1 MFRLIIRAMIRPSP
15 DADSPNPPRRHPIVR
30 LIDVDVK
37 LLGHTV
43 LHDINWELMPG
54 EHWAVTGANGSG
66 KTSFLRLVAGQLW
79 PNAGRGTRRYD
90 FGGELQVDA
99 VQALGRITLVGHE
112 LQDLYTQRKWNFL
125 AQEVVLSGIF
135 RTDVPRRDAEPGEIE
150 RAASI
155 LNELGLAHLA
165 QRPFLELSR
174 GEQRRVLIARG
185 LGFEPE
191 VLMLDEPVA
200 GLDKRARARLK
211 ETIDNISVHTTVMCS
226 YHDALDLPG
235 SINRM
240 LRLDSGRIVES
251 RAVTRSSTPSGN
263 RESTP
268 ERGPR
273 SSRSSSSNSALPV
286 NPEPTAVN
294 QVAAASRTPA
304 DTDSDVIIEIERG
317 EVWLDERL
325 ALSDINWRLA
335 RGEHWLVRGPNGAGK
350 STFLRMLHGQL
361 RPALGGSI
369 RFPGIDNPDNVWD
382 LRKQVAWVSPEL
394 QAGYWYPST
403 ARQCLYS
410 GFDSSIG
417 QTRRMTAAETALV
430 DELLEQFRLTDLAD
444 RNIRTLSYGQ
454 FRRVLIARA
463 VVREPRV
470 LLLDEP
476 WEGLDHEN
484 RKLVN
489 RELEQIIARG
499 TQLVAA
505 SHLTDTPAPFNR
517 LLDLADGRIV
527 GSGALQAPGHNSHER
542 RRTQA

>member
-1 MFRLIIRAMIRPSP
+1 
-15 DADSPNPPRRHPIVR
+15 VR
-30 LIDVDVK
+30 LNGVDVK
-37 LLGHTV
+37 LLGQTV
-43 LHDINWELMPG
+43 LHDINWELIPG

-90 FGGELQVDA
+90 FGAELQVDA

-135 RTDVPRRDAEPGEIE
+135 RTDVPRRDAEPGEPE
-150 RAASI
+150 RAARI
-155 LNELGLAHLA
+155 LDELGLAHLA
-165 QRPFLELSR
+165 ERPFLELSR

-191 VLMLDEPVA
+191 VLILDEPAA
-200 GLDKRARARLK
+200 GLDSRARQRLK
-211 ETIDNISVHTTVMCS
+211 VTIDSISAHTTVMCS
-226 YHDALDLPG
+226 YHDASDLPS

-240 LRLDSGRIVES
+240 LRLENGRIAES
-251 RAVTRSSTPSGN
+251 REIPSG
-263 RESTP
+263 STHADSP
-268 ERGPR
+268 E
-273 SSRSSSSNSALPV
+273 L
-286 NPEPTAVN
+286 AVAG
-294 QVAAASRTPA
+294 QAAASA
-304 DTDSDVIIEIERG
+304 DSRAEASSDVIIEIERG
-317 EVWLDERL
+317 DVWLDERQAL
-325 ALSDINWRLA
+325 AGITWRLI
-335 RGEHWLVRGPNGAGK
+335 RGEHWLVRGPNGSGK

-382 LRKQVAWVSPEL
+382 LRRQVAWVSPEL

-403 ARQCLYS
+403 ARQCIYS

-417 QTRRMTAAETALV
+417 QTRRMTAAETELV
-430 DELLEQFRLTDLAD
+430 NELLEQFRLTDLAD

-463 VVREPRV
+463 VVHEPRV

-476 WEGLDHEN
+476 WEGLDHDN
-484 RKLVN
+484 RNLVN

-499 TQLVAA
+499 TQLVSA
-505 SHLTDTPAPFNR
+505 SHLSDTPEPFNR
-517 LLDLADGRIV
+517 LLELVDGRIV
-527 GSGALQAPGHNSHER
+527 GSSVLHAPRRKVDER

>member
-1 MFRLIIRAMIRPSP
+1 MIRPRP
-15 DADSPNPPRRHPIVR
+15 GADSPIPTRQRPIVR
-30 LIDVDVK
+30 LKDVDVK
-37 LLGHTV
+37 LLGQTV
-43 LHDINWELMPG
+43 LHSINWELVPG

-125 AQEVVLSGIF
+125 AREVVLSGIF
-135 RTDVPRRDAEPGEIE
+135 RTDVPRRDPEPGEIE
-150 RAASI
+150 RAART
-155 LNELGLAHLA
+155 LDELGLTHLA

-191 VLMLDEPVA
+191 VLILDEPAA
-200 GLDKRARARLK
+200 GLDRRARQRLK
-211 ETIDNISVHTTVMCS
+211 ETIDGISAHTTVMCS
-226 YHDALDLPG
+226 YHDASDLPG

-240 LRLDSGRIVES
+240 LRLDNGRIVES
-251 RAVTRSSTPSGN
+251 RAVERSST
-263 RESTP
+263 
-268 ERGPR
+268 
-273 SSRSSSSNSALPV
+273 L
-286 NPEPTAVN
+286 AVN
-294 QVAAASRTPA
+294 RAVAAARAPVDADQAPA
-304 DTDSDVIIEIERG
+304 AATDSDVIIEIQRG

-325 ALSDINWRLA
+325 ALTGIDWRLA
-335 RGEHWLVRGPNGAGK
+335 RGEHWLVRGPNGSGK

-369 RFPGIDNPDNVWD
+369 RFPGIENPDNVWD

-417 QTRRMTAAETALV
+417 QTRRMTAAENALV

-463 VVREPRV
+463 VVHEPRV

-499 TQLVAA
+499 TQLVSA
-505 SHLTDTPAPFNR
+505 SHLDDTPEPFNR
-517 LLDLADGRIV
+517 LLELMDGKIV
-527 GSGALQAPGHNSHER
+527 GASVLRGNELKAVEQNSHER
-542 RRTQA
+542 RRTRA

>member
-1 MFRLIIRAMIRPSP
+1 MRLK
-15 DADSPNPPRRHPIVR
+15 
-30 LIDVDVK
+30 DVDVK

-43 LHDINWELMPG
+43 LHDINWELIPG

-125 AQEVVLSGIF
+125 AREVVLSGIF
-135 RTDVPRRDAEPGEIE
+135 RKDVPRRDAEPGEIE
-150 RAASI
+150 RAAGI
-155 LNELGLAHLA
+155 LDELSLTHLA
-165 QRPFLELSR
+165 RRPFLELSR

-185 LGFEPE
+185 LGFEPD
-191 VLMLDEPVA
+191 VLILDEPAA
-200 GLDKRARARLK
+200 GLDSRARQRLK
-211 ETIDNISVHTTVMCS
+211 ETIDSISAHTTVMCS
-226 YHDALDLPG
+226 YHDASDLPG

-240 LRLDSGRIVES
+240 LRLDSGRIVDS
-251 RAVTRSSTPSGN
+251 RTVTRSSTPLGN
-263 RESTP
+263 RRPTSEPGT
-268 ERGPR
+268 RLV
-273 SSRSSSSNSALPV
+273 RSSSSNSAVTV
-286 NPEPTAVN
+286 NPESGAVN
-294 QVAAASRTPA
+294 QAAAASRTPA

-325 ALSDINWRLA
+325 ALSGIDWRLA
-335 RGEHWLVRGPNGAGK
+335 CGEHWLVRGPNGSGK
-350 STFLRMLHGQL
+350 STFLRLLHGQL

-382 LRKQVAWVSPEL
+382 LRRQVAWVSPEL

-417 QTRRMTAAETALV
+417 QTRRMTASETALV

-463 VVREPRV
+463 VVHEPRV

-484 RKLVN
+484 RILVN

-499 TQLVAA
+499 TQLVSA
-505 SHLTDTPAPFNR
+505 SHLSDTPEPFNR
-517 LLDLADGRIV
+517 LLELLDGRIV
-527 GSGALQAPGHNSHER
+527 GSSVLHAPERDAEVR

>member
-1 MFRLIIRAMIRPSP
+1 MIRWSP
-15 DADSPNPPRRHPIVR
+15 DADSPKPPRQRPIVR
-30 LIDVDVK
+30 FNDVDVK

-43 LHDINWELMPG
+43 LHDINWELVPG

-135 RTDVPRRDAEPGEIE
+135 RTDVPRRDPAPGEIQ
-150 RAASI
+150 RAAEI
-155 LNELGLAHLA
+155 LDELGLTHLE

-185 LGFEPE
+185 LGFEPV
-191 VLMLDEPVA
+191 VLILDEPAA
-200 GLDKRARARLK
+200 GLDSRARQRLK
-211 ETIDNISVHTTVMCS
+211 VTIDSISAHTTVMCS
-226 YHDALDLPG
+226 YHDASDLPN

-240 LRLDSGRIVES
+240 LRLENGRIVES
-251 RAVTRSSTPSGN
+251 RAVARSSTPVAG
-263 RESTP
+263 REP
-268 ERGPR
+268 
-273 SSRSSSSNSALPV
+273 
-286 NPEPTAVN
+286 
-294 QVAAASRTPA
+294 AAADRAAAVRTPA
-304 DTDSDVIIEIERG
+304 DTNSDVIIEIERG

-325 ALSDINWRLA
+325 ALTSIDWRLA
-335 RGEHWLVRGPNGAGK
+335 HGEHWLVRGPNGSGK

-382 LRKQVAWVSPEL
+382 LRRQVAWVSPEL

-463 VVREPRV
+463 VVHEPRV
-470 LLLDEP
+470 LLMDEP
-476 WEGLDHEN
+476 WEGLDHDN

-489 RELEQIIARG
+489 RELEQIIA
-499 TQLVAA
+499 TACW
-505 SHLTDTPAPFNR
+505 
-517 LLDLADGRIV
+517 
-527 GSGALQAPGHNSHER
+527 
-542 RRTQA
+542 

>member
-1 MFRLIIRAMIRPSP
+1 MQL
-15 DADSPNPPRRHPIVR
+15 N
-30 LIDVDVK
+30 DVDVR

-43 LHDINWELMPG
+43 LHEINWDLLPG

-79 PNAGRGTRRYD
+79 PNAGGGTRRYD

-112 LQDLYTQRKWNFL
+112 LQDRYTQLKWNFL
-125 AQEVVLSGIF
+125 AREVVLSGIF
-135 RTDVPRRDAEPGEIE
+135 RTDVPRRDPEPGELE
-150 RAASI
+150 RAAQI
-155 LNELGLAHLA
+155 LDELGLSHLA

-191 VLMLDEPVA
+191 VLLLDEPAA
-200 GLDKRARARLK
+200 GLDSRARQRLK
-211 ETIDNISVHTTVMCS
+211 VTIDSISAQTTVMCS
-226 YHDALDLPG
+226 FHDASDLPG

-240 LRLDSGRIVES
+240 LRLENGRIVES
-251 RAVTRSSTPSGN
+251 RSIASG
-263 RESTP
+263 
-268 ERGPR
+268 
-273 SSRSSSSNSALPV
+273 SALQVSPASGV
-286 NPEPTAVN
+286 TNKAAVAGDT
-294 QVAAASRTPA
+294 QAAAN
-304 DTDSDVIIEIERG
+304 SDVIIEIERG
-317 EVWLDERL
+317 DVWLDERQV
-325 ALSDINWRLA
+325 LSDINWRLA
-335 RGEHWLVRGPNGAGK
+335 RDEHWLVRGPNGSGK

-369 RFPGIDNPDNVWD
+369 RFSGIENPDNVWD

-403 ARQCLYS
+403 ARQCIYS

-430 DELLEQFRLTDLAD
+430 DELLEQFRLVDLAD

-463 VVREPRV
+463 VVHQPRV

-476 WEGLDHEN
+476 WEGLDSDN
-484 RKLVN
+484 RNLVN

-499 TQLVAA
+499 TQLVSA
-505 SHLTDTPAPFNR
+505 SHLSDTPKPFNR
-517 LLDLADGRIV
+517 LLELTDGRIV
-527 GSGALQAPGHNSHER
+527 GWSVLHAPGQKLPER
-542 RRTQA
+542 RRTRT

>member
-1 MFRLIIRAMIRPSP
+1 MIRPSP
-15 DADSPNPPRRHPIVR
+15 DADSPNPPRQRPIVR
-30 LIDVDVK
+30 LNGVDVK

-43 LHDINWELMPG
+43 LHDIDWELTPG

-135 RTDVPRRDAEPGEIE
+135 RTDVPRRDPEPGELE
-150 RAASI
+150 RAARI
-155 LNELGLAHLA
+155 LGELGLTHLA

-191 VLMLDEPVA
+191 VLILDEPAA
-200 GLDKRARARLK
+200 GLDSRARQRLK
-211 ETIDNISVHTTVMCS
+211 STIDSISEHTTVMCS
-226 YHDALDLPG
+226 YHDSSDLPN

-240 LRLDSGRIVES
+240 LRLENGRIVES
-251 RAVTRSSTPSGN
+251 RAVARSSAPAAN
-263 RESTP
+263 REPTSGPGTRLPRNNARGASVPADP
-268 ERGPR
+268 E
-273 SSRSSSSNSALPV
+273 
-286 NPEPTAVN
+286 
-294 QVAAASRTPA
+294 VAAADRASAGRTPA
-304 DTDSDVIIEIERG
+304 DSISDVIIEIKSG

-325 ALSDINWRLA
+325 ALTSIDWRLA
-335 RGEHWLVRGPNGAGK
+335 HGEHWLVRGPNGSGK

-382 LRKQVAWVSPEL
+382 LRRQVAWVSPEL

-403 ARQCLYS
+403 ARQCIYS

-430 DELLEQFRLTDLAD
+430 NELLEQFKLTDLAD

-463 VVREPRV
+463 VVHEPRV

-484 RKLVN
+484 RNLVN

-499 TQLVAA
+499 TQLVSA
-505 SHLTDTPAPFNR
+505 SHLADTPEPFNR
-517 LLDLADGRIV
+517 LLELMDGRIV
-527 GSGALQAPGHNSHER
+527 GSSVLRREALQTAEHNLPEQ
-542 RRTQA
+542 RRTRA

>member
-1 MFRLIIRAMIRPSP
+1 MFPRIIRAMIRPSP
-15 DADSPNPPRRHPIVR
+15 DADSPNSTRQRPIVK
-30 LIDVDVK
+30 LNGVDVK
-37 LLGHTV
+37 LLGHRV
-43 LHDINWELMPG
+43 LRDIDWELISG

-79 PNAGRGTRRYD
+79 PDAGRGTRRYD

-112 LQDLYTQRKWNFL
+112 LQDRYTQLKWNFL
-125 AQEVVLSGIF
+125 ALEVVLSGIF
-135 RTDVPRRDAEPGEIE
+135 RTDVPRRDPEPGEME
-150 RAASI
+150 RATRI
-155 LNELGLAHLA
+155 LDELGLTHLA

-191 VLMLDEPVA
+191 VLILDEPAA
-200 GLDKRARARLK
+200 GLDSRARERLK
-211 ETIDNISVHTTVMCS
+211 ETIDSISAHTTVMCS
-226 YHDALDLPG
+226 YHDASDLPS

-240 LRLDSGRIVES
+240 LRLESGRIVES
-251 RAVTRSSTPSGN
+251 GMMASGFAPLASPELTVASTSTVPRDTRA
-263 RESTP
+263 E
-268 ERGPR
+268 
-273 SSRSSSSNSALPV
+273 
-286 NPEPTAVN
+286 
-294 QVAAASRTPA
+294 
-304 DTDSDVIIEIERG
+304 TDSDVIIEIEG
-317 EVWLDERL
+317 GDVWLDERQ
-325 ALSDINWRLA
+325 ALSGIYWRLM
-335 RGEHWLVRGPNGAGK
+335 RGEHWLVRGPNGSGK

-369 RFPGIDNPDNVWD
+369 RFAGIENPDNVWD

-403 ARQCLYS
+403 ARQCIYS

-430 DELLEQFRLTDLAD
+430 DELLEQFRLADLAD

-463 VVREPRV
+463 VVHRPRV

-476 WEGLDHEN
+476 WEGLDADN
-484 RKLVN
+484 RNLVN
-489 RELEQIIARG
+489 RELEQIIDRG
-499 TQLVAA
+499 TQLVSA
-505 SHLTDTPAPFNR
+505 SHLSDTPEPFNR
-517 LLDLADGRIV
+517 LLELTDGRIV
-527 GSGALQAPGHNSHER
+527 GWSVLHAPGQQLPER
-542 RRTQA
+542 RRTRT

>member
-1 MFRLIIRAMIRPSP
+1 MQL
-15 DADSPNPPRRHPIVR
+15 N
-30 LIDVDVK
+30 DVDVR

-43 LHDINWELMPG
+43 LHEINWDLLPG

-79 PNAGRGTRRYD
+79 PNAGGGTRRYD

-112 LQDLYTQRKWNFL
+112 LQDRYTQLKWNFL
-125 AQEVVLSGIF
+125 AREVVLSGIF
-135 RTDVPRRDAEPGEIE
+135 RTDVPRRDPEPGELE
-150 RAASI
+150 RAAQI
-155 LNELGLAHLA
+155 LDELGLSHLA

-191 VLMLDEPVA
+191 VLLLDEPAA
-200 GLDKRARARLK
+200 GLDSRARQRLK
-211 ETIDNISVHTTVMCS
+211 VTIDSISAQTTVMCS
-226 YHDALDLPG
+226 FHDASDLPG

-240 LRLDSGRIVES
+240 LRLENGRIVES
-251 RAVTRSSTPSGN
+251 RSIASG
-263 RESTP
+263 
-268 ERGPR
+268 
-273 SSRSSSSNSALPV
+273 SALQVSPASGV
-286 NPEPTAVN
+286 TNKAAVAGDT
-294 QVAAASRTPA
+294 QAAAN
-304 DTDSDVIIEIERG
+304 SDVIIEIERG
-317 EVWLDERL
+317 DVWLDERQV
-325 ALSDINWRLA
+325 LSDINWRLA
-335 RGEHWLVRGPNGAGK
+335 RDEHWLVRGPNGSGK

-369 RFPGIDNPDNVWD
+369 RFAGIENPDNVWD

-403 ARQCLYS
+403 ARQCIYS

-430 DELLEQFRLTDLAD
+430 DELLEQFRLVDLAD

-463 VVREPRV
+463 VVHQPRV

-476 WEGLDHEN
+476 WEGLDADN
-484 RKLVN
+484 RNLVN

-499 TQLVAA
+499 TQLVSA
-505 SHLTDTPAPFNR
+505 SHLSDTPEPFNR
-517 LLDLADGRIV
+517 LLELTDGRIV
-527 GSGALQAPGHNSHER
+527 GWSVLHAPG
-542 RRTQA
+542 QKFA

>member
-1 MFRLIIRAMIRPSP
+1 MIRPNP
-15 DADSPNPPRRHPIVR
+15 DADAPNPPRQHPIVR
-30 LIDVDVK
+30 LSDVDVK

-43 LHDINWELMPG
+43 LHNINWELIPG

-90 FGGELQVDA
+90 FGVDLQVDA

-150 RAASI
+150 RAAEI
-155 LNELGLAHLA
+155 LDELGLTHLA

-191 VLMLDEPVA
+191 VLILDEPAA
-200 GLDKRARARLK
+200 GLDSRARQRLK
-211 ETIDNISVHTTVMCS
+211 ATIDGISAHTTVMCS
-226 YHDALDLPG
+226 YHDSSDLPD
-235 SINRM
+235 SINRL
-240 LRLDSGRIVES
+240 LRLENGRIVES
-251 RAVTRSSTPSGN
+251 RAVARSSTPAAN
-263 RESTP
+263 REPT
-268 ERGPR
+268 RGPGTR
-273 SSRSSSSNSALPV
+273 LSRSNARNTSLPADPV
-286 NPEPTAVN
+286 P
-294 QVAAASRTPA
+294 AAAGRTAA

-325 ALSDINWRLA
+325 ALTGIDWRLA
-335 RGEHWLVRGPNGAGK
+335 HGEHWLVRGPNGSGK

-382 LRKQVAWVSPEL
+382 LRRQVAWVSPEL

-430 DELLEQFRLTDLAD
+430 NELLDQFKLTDLAD

-463 VVREPRV
+463 VVHEPRV

-499 TQLVAA
+499 TQLVSA
-505 SHLTDTPAPFNR
+505 SHLADTPEPFNR
-517 LLDLADGRIV
+517 LLELTDGRIV
-527 GSGALQAPGHNSHER
+527 GSSVLRRKALQTSEHDSPEK
-542 RRTQA
+542 RRTRA

>member
-1 MFRLIIRAMIRPSP
+1 M
-15 DADSPNPPRRHPIVR
+15 R

-135 RTDVPRRDAEPGEIE
+135 RTDVPRREPAPGEIE
-150 RAASI
+150 RAAEI
-155 LNELGLAHLA
+155 LDELGLTHLA

-191 VLMLDEPVA
+191 VLILDEPAA
-200 GLDKRARARLK
+200 GLDSRARQRLK
-211 ETIDNISVHTTVMCS
+211 ETIDRISTHATVMCS
-226 YHDALDLPG
+226 YHDASDLPR

-240 LRLDSGRIVES
+240 LRLENGRIIES
-251 RAVTRSSTPSGN
+251 RAVASDFAPSAG
-263 RESTP
+263 P
-268 ERGPR
+268 ELTAANKAAMAND
-273 SSRSSSSNSALPV
+273 SYTEV
-286 NPEPTAVN
+286 NP
-294 QVAAASRTPA
+294 
-304 DTDSDVIIEIERG
+304 DVIIEIERG
-317 EVWLDERL
+317 DVWLDERQ
-325 ALSDINWRLA
+325 ALSDIDWRLV
-335 RGEHWLVRGPNGAGK
+335 RGEHWLIRGPNGSGK

-369 RFPGIDNPDNVWD
+369 RFPGIDNPDNVWE
-382 LRKQVAWVSPEL
+382 LRKQIAWVSPEL

-417 QTRRMTAAETALV
+417 QTRRMTASETALV

-463 VVREPRV
+463 VVHEPRV

-476 WEGLDHEN
+476 WEGLDREN

-489 RELEQIIARG
+489 RELELIITRG
-499 TQLVAA
+499 TQLVSA
-505 SHLTDTPAPFNR
+505 SHLADTPEPFNR
-517 LLDLADGRIV
+517 LLELMDGRIV
-527 GSGALQAPGHNSHER
+527 GSSVLHAPARNVEEQRG
-542 RRTQA
+542 TQA

>member
-1 MFRLIIRAMIRPSP
+1 MIRPSP
-15 DADSPNPPRRHPIVR
+15 DADSPNPPRQRPIVR
-30 LIDVDVK
+30 LNDVDVK

-43 LHDINWELMPG
+43 LHDINWELVPG

-79 PNAGRGTRRYD
+79 PNAGRGTRRYS

-150 RAASI
+150 RAARI
-155 LNELGLAHLA
+155 LDELGLTHLA
-165 QRPFLELSR
+165 RRPFLELSR

-191 VLMLDEPVA
+191 VLILDEPAA

-211 ETIDNISVHTTVMCS
+211 ETIDSISVQTTVMCS
-226 YHDALDLPG
+226 YHDASDLPG

-240 LRLDSGRIVES
+240 LRLDGGRIVEA
-251 RAVTRSSTPSGN
+251 RAVTGGCAPSDN
-263 RESTP
+263 RESTLEP
-268 ERGPR
+268 GTGL
-273 SSRSSSSNSALPV
+273 SRSNSSNSALPV
-286 NPEPTAVN
+286 KPESASVI
-294 QVAAASRTPA
+294 QEEAASRTPA
-304 DTDSDVIIEIERG
+304 DADSNVIIEVERG

-325 ALSDINWRLA
+325 ALSGIDWRLA
-335 RGEHWLVRGPNGAGK
+335 HGEHWLVRGPNGAGK

-382 LRKQVAWVSPEL
+382 LRRQVAWVSPEL

-403 ARQCLYS
+403 SRQCLYS

-417 QTRRMTAAETALV
+417 QTRHMTASETALV

-484 RKLVN
+484 RNLVN

-499 TQLVAA
+499 TQLVSA
-505 SHLTDTPAPFNR
+505 SHLSDTHEPFNR
-517 LLDLADGRIV
+517 LLELLDGRIV
-527 GSGALQAPGHNSHER
+527 GSSVLHAPERDVDGR

>member
-1 MFRLIIRAMIRPSP
+1 MC
-15 DADSPNPPRRHPIVR
+15 
-30 LIDVDVK
+30 
-37 LLGHTV
+37 
-43 LHDINWELMPG
+43 
-54 EHWAVTGANGSG
+54 
-66 KTSFLRLVAGQLW
+66 
-79 PNAGRGTRRYD
+79 
-90 FGGELQVDA
+90 
-99 VQALGRITLVGHE
+99 
-112 LQDLYTQRKWNFL
+112 
-125 AQEVVLSGIF
+125 
-135 RTDVPRRDAEPGEIE
+135 PRRDAEPGEIE
-150 RAASI
+150 HAAGI
-155 LNELGLAHLA
+155 LDELGLTHLA
-165 QRPFLELSR
+165 RRPFLELSR
-174 GEQRRVLIARG
+174 GEQRRLLIARG

-191 VLMLDEPVA
+191 VLILDEPAA
-200 GLDKRARARLK
+200 GLDSRARKRLK
-211 ETIDNISVHTTVMCS
+211 ETIDSISVHTTVMCS
-226 YHDALDLPG
+226 YHDASDLPG

-251 RAVTRSSTPSGN
+251 LAVTRSSTPSGN
-263 RESTP
+263 RES
-268 ERGPR
+268 R
-273 SSRSSSSNSALPV
+273 SESGTRLSRRNSSNSALAV
-286 NPEPTAVN
+286 CPESAAVK
-294 QVAAASRTPA
+294 QVAVASRTRA

-325 ALSDINWRLA
+325 ALSGIDWRLA
-335 RGEHWLVRGPNGAGK
+335 RGEHWLVRGPNGSGK

-417 QTRRMTAAETALV
+417 QTRRMTAYETALV

-463 VVREPRV
+463 VVHEPRV

-484 RKLVN
+484 RNLVN

-499 TQLVAA
+499 TQLVSA
-505 SHLTDTPAPFNR
+505 SHLSDTPEPFNR
-517 LLDLADGRIV
+517 LLELVDGRIV
-527 GSGALQAPGHNSHER
+527 GSSVLHASKRDLEER
-542 RRTQA
+542 RSTQA